1 MNMEYLKELH
11 GTMGLPSPLD
21 EDIFKMQQSI
31 QAPLGLDKNIKYNGN
46 TRTENN
52 KCTKY
57 TA

>member
-1 MNMEYLKELH
+1 MEYLKELH
-11 GTMGLPSPLD
+11 GTMGLTSPLD

-31 QAPLGLDKNIKYNGN
+31 QAPLGIDKNIKYNGN